1 MGIKIC
7 HITTVHPRFD
17 TRIFHKELYSLSK
30 FFNDICLLVAD
41 GKGNEIKDN
50 IAIFD
55 IGKPSDR
62 KKRMFK
68 SLFKVYK
75 QAIAIN
81 ADLYHFHDP
90 ELIPVGLRLKK
101 TGKVVIYDI
110 HEDVP
115 RQILS
120 KDYIKPFFRAIISKS
135 FEIFENWAVKKFDA
149 IITATPH
156 IRNRFKK
163 LNPNTVDINNFP
175 KLDEL
180 YEPVDWVNRK
190 NEICYIGGISRIRGI
205 VELVKALEY
214 VNTTLHL
221 AGNFESEKLK
231 KEVMSLKGW
240 KKVRYYGFVDRSKVK
255 EILKNVKIGIVTLH
269 PSQNYIYSLPVKMF
283 EYMSAGIPVIASNFL
298 LWREIIEKNGIGLC
312 VNPLNPKEIA
322 KAINTLL
329 NNDSLTREMGL
340 KARKLVEEKYNWEN
354 EEKKLITLYST
365 ILKG

>member
-298 LWREIIEKNGIGLC
+298 LWREIIEKNNIGIC